1 MWVTIILFSVL
12 GVYQLVMMAFLAS
25 DLAKCPEAFRG
36 HPGREVLRIILLP
49 VVALVVMPIYFVVYW
64 LSYFLSLIDCFVVEA
79 AQGGYAHATRTKES
93 ED

>member
-64 LSYFLSLIDCFVVEA
+64 LSYCLTLIDCFVVKA
-79 AQGGYAHATRTKES
+79 AQGGHAHAKGS
-93 ED
+93 EDN